1 MFIHDLSHWF
11 NVLTAMSLLTLLLA
25 HMYNSHMI
33 RYILLGYLNYYPM
46 SGYDLKLN
54 LEHSISHFWHA
65 HHSQIYTTMRK
76 LETEGLVTSEIH
88 PQEGAPD
95 RRVYNITEAGKEEL
109 NHWLDKP
116 MKQASPIK
124 EEFMVRLFFSSGRE
138 PQEVAA
144 ELITQRKFHEERLQ
158 VYKALEHHL
167 KYEIKEKHPVK
178 DRDVRF
184 WLFTLNMGLNFE
196 IMYIQWIND
205 TLTELQ
211 EMNNQV

>member
-1 MFIHDLSHWF
+1 
-11 NVLTAMSLLTLLLA
+11 
-25 HMYNSHMI
+25 MYNTNMI
-33 RYILLGYLNYYPM
+33 RYILLGYLKYYPM

-76 LETEGLVTSEIH
+76 LEEEGLVTSKIH

-95 RRVYNITEAGKEEL
+95 RRVYSITEAGKEEV
-109 NHWLDKP
+109 NRWLDKP

-138 PQEVAA
+138 SQEVTA
-144 ELITQRKFHEERLQ
+144 ELIMQRKLHEERLQ

-167 KYEIKEKHPVK
+167 NCEIKKEYPVN
-178 DRDVRF
+178 DRDVKF
-184 WLFTLNMGLNFE
+184 WLFTLKMGLNFE
-196 IMYIQWIND
+196 TMYIQWIND
-205 TLTELQ
+205 TLAELQ
-211 EMNNQV
+211 QMDNQA